1 MGSQAPL
8 PPTSSRPPIH
18 VLVTGFGPFRDTPLN
33 PSFLIASALPLT
45 LATPSGRPIHIHAHP
60 SAVPVSYAAVREL
73 VPALLFPASKLPS
86 KISTPPTSGTTT
98 DPSGP
103 SPTHPAK
110 PNFDLTLLIGV
121 APGRGDFSLETQAR
135 RDGYGKEDVRGATWE
150 GDTLWKRGVGE
161 GGYAAPEIL
170 GTGVEG
176 GEVWRRWRGGL
187 PDLPL
192 RLSTD
197 AGHYL
202 CEFIYYTGLVEYWRR
217 DPKGE
222 RPVLF
227 LHVPKG
233 VEAEDV
239 DKGRRVAEGLIQAVV
254 GSWEEGGKHTRRE
267 AGKQDVEDEDRG
279 WVGS

>member
-1 MGSQAPL
+1 MGSQAL
-8 PPTSSRPPIH
+8 PPIH

-33 PSFLIASALPLT
+33 PSFLIASALPPT
-45 LATPSGRPIHIHAHP
+45 LPTASTRPIHIHAHP
-60 SAVPVSYAAVREL
+60 TAIPVSYAAVREL
-73 VPALLFPASKLPS
+73 LPALLFPAPAAPKLATS
-86 KISTPPTSGTTT
+86 FTASAAPTR
-98 DPSGP
+98 
-103 SPTHPAK
+103 

-121 APGRGDFSLETQAR
+121 APGRSDFALETQAR
-135 RDGYGKEDVRGATWE
+135 RDGYGKEDVRGRTWE
-150 GDTLWKRGVGE
+150 GDRLWARYG
-161 GGYAAPEIL
+161 APEVL
-170 GTGVEG
+170 ATGVQR
-176 GEVWRRWRGGL
+176 GEVWRRWRGGV

-217 DPKGE
+217 DSEGE

-239 DKGRRVAEGLIQAVV
+239 DRGRRVAEGLIQAVV
-254 GSWEEGGKHTRRE
+254 GSWERGGRNEEKGTGTE
-267 AGKQDVEDEDRG
+267 DADDEDRG
-279 WVGS
+279 WAGS

>member
-8 PPTSSRPPIH
+8 RPTSDLPPIH

-33 PSFLIASALPLT
+33 PSFLIASALPRALS
-45 LATPSGRPIHIHAHP
+45 TPTNRPIHIHAHP
-60 SAVPVSYAAVREL
+60 SAIPVSYAAVREL
-73 VPALLFPASKLPS
+73 LPALLFPGSGTPKLPT
-86 KISTPPTSGTTT
+86 STTASR
-98 DPSGP
+98 
-103 SPTHPAK
+103 

-121 APGRGDFSLETQAR
+121 APGRSDFALETQAR
-135 RDGYGKEDVRGATWE
+135 RDGYGKEDVRGQTWE
-150 GDTLWKRGVGE
+150 GDALWGRG
-161 GGYAAPEIL
+161 YKAPEVL
-170 GTGVEG
+170 GTGVQR

-187 PDLPL
+187 PGLPL

-217 DPKGE
+217 DPEGE

-239 DKGRRVAEGLIQAVV
+239 DRGRRVAEGLIQAVV
-254 GSWEEGGKHTRRE
+254 GSWEEGGKNRE
-267 AGKQDVEDEDRG
+267 KNGGKEEVEDEDRG
-279 WVGS
+279 WAGS